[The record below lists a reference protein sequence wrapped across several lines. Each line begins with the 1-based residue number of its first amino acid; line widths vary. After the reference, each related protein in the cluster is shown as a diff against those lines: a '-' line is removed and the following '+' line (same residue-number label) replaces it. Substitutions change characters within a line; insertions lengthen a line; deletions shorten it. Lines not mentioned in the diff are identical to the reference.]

1 MTDMSPYP
9 DVPAP
14 MQIPERPAAKLPPHS
29 LDAERSVLGALML
42 DPRAWD
48 KITDLINAEDFYT
61 EANQQIFHAMLLL
74 SERHEPIDALTVTEV
89 LRSSSWANSPEKEA
103 YLYELVKDTPSAA
116 NVAAYAKIVRE
127 HAILRQLVSIG
138 SEISERALQPDS
150 EVKDLL
156 DAAEREVFNIAERRQ
171 RTSGPVDVAT
181 LLSRATGRMDEL
193 FQAGGK
199 ICGLETGFYDL
210 DEMTSGFQKGDMVV
224 VAGRPSMGKTAFSMN
239 IAEHAAMNS
248 DKAVLIFSMEM
259 PGESLALRMISSLGR
274 INQHKVRT
282 GQLEDDD
289 WARVTSAIQMLS
301 TKKLFVDDTPALS
314 PVEMRSRARRVAREN
329 GGLGLIVIDYL
340 QLMQVSGTTENRT
353 NEISEISRSLKGLAK
368 ELEVPVVALSQL
380 NRSLESRTDKR
391 PMMSDLRESGAIE
404 QDADLIMFIYRD
416 EVYNPDSPD
425 KGKAEVIIAKQ
436 RNGPIGRLM
445 LTFLGEFTRFEDF
458 QQEGFDDGV
467 PV

>member
-1 MTDMSPYP
+1 MTDISPYP
-9 DVPAP
+9 DMAP
-14 MQIPERPAAKLPPHS
+14 PIAEHRPASKVPPHS
-29 LDAERSVLGALML
+29 MEAERSVLGALML

-48 KITDLINAEDFYT
+48 KVTDLISAEDFYT
-61 EANQQIFHAMLLL
+61 ETNQQIFQAMITL
-74 SERHEPIDALTVTEV
+74 SERHEPIDALTVLEV
-89 LRSSSWANSPEKEA
+89 LRSSSWGEESPQKET

-156 DAAEREVFNIAERRQ
+156 DAAEREVFNIAEKRQ
-171 RTSGPVDVAT
+171 RSSGPVDVAT
-181 LLSRATGRMDEL
+181 LLARATGKMDEL
-193 FQAGGK
+193 YQAGGK
-199 ICGLETGFYDL
+199 ISGLETGFYDL
-210 DEMTSGFQKGDMVV
+210 DEMTSGLQEGDMVII
-224 VAGRPSMGKTAFSMN
+224 AGRPSMGKTAFSMN

-248 DKAVLIFSMEM
+248 GKAVLIFSMEM

-282 GQLEDDD
+282 GQLEEDD

-314 PVEMRSRARRVAREN
+314 PIEMRSRARRVAREN
-329 GGLGLIVIDYL
+329 DGLGLIVIDYL
-340 QLMQVSGTTENRT
+340 QLMQVTGSKENRT

-368 ELEVPVVALSQL
+368 ELNVPVIALSQL
-380 NRSLESRTDKR
+380 NRGLESRTDKR
-391 PMMSDLRESGAIE
+391 PMMADLRESGAIE
-404 QDADLIMFIYRD
+404 QDADLIAFIYRD

-425 KGKAEVIIAKQ
+425 KGKAEIIIAKQ
-436 RNGPIGRLM
+436 RNGPIGRVM

-458 QQEGFDDGV
+458 QHEGFDDGV